1 VYNIEEFT
9 SIYVIGETCGGK
21 GQVEIRTTKIYVGGF
36 FPNLFWII
44 GKRLGDIKIILIVL

>member
-1 VYNIEEFT
+1 MLLEKHA
-9 SIYVIGETCGGK
+9 GGK

-44 GKRLGDIKIILIVL
+44 GKRLSDIKIILIVL